1 MPLPRPRWRR
11 ARLRWRPWSITRSAM
26 VACLLAVVTMLAAC
40 SAPGAA
46 PHAAPSSDVR
56 TYDDCLFSHTQDS
69 GGTGPR
75 KACQA
80 QRPAGGL
87 GLALETFASCL
98 NRHGVVLASQS
109 PGASVSDALRYL
121 NQFRTGSTAQRAAF
135 NACLS
140 SVR

>member
-1 MPLPRPRWRR
+1 
-11 ARLRWRPWSITRSAM
+11 
-26 VACLLAVVTMLAAC
+26 MLAAC
-40 SAPGAA
+40 GGSGAA
-46 PHAAPSSDVR
+46 PHAAPSGDVR
-56 TYDDCLFSHTQDS
+56 TYVDCLFSHMQDS
-69 GGTGPR
+69 GATGPR

-87 GLALETFASCL
+87 GPALEAFASCL

-109 PGASVSDALRYL
+109 PETSVSDALRYL
-121 NQFRTGSTAQRAAF
+121 DQFRTGSAAQRAAF